1 MDQTV
6 SNRDNLETRMA
17 GDTFAVLVPRHDPPL
32 LLKSDDKTP
41 PYSGPDAVL
50 PDGRQGS
57 KSACNI
63 DDLSKEFSRQLD
75 RSAISMDNLHILD
88 SSADSKHNG
97 HGEREPNLLNAIA
110 SALINYLLMFGLCC
124 AYGNIMFNAPHLAK
138 HVGLGVKMNISTAAI
153 VGFILAMFSNIRV
166 AIGGPDLNPVVFI
179 AAIIENLS
187 ASIAEELALDYPSRR
202 LGGSSAASDGPV
214 FCAEV
219 PETPDCTEFHETLR
233 ATTVFSVAVSTAL
246 LGLIFCILGNLRL
259 TSLVSYVPT
268 SVMEAFLSCVGYKV
282 FYYALVFCNY
292 DLKQFVPAACIGVPL
307 YFLKAFHIGNPA
319 VVMPMG
325 LLVPLGIFYIIIYGS
340 GSNLNEARES
350 GFMFPQLPEV
360 EFWETWTGGFLKLDK
375 VSIKAWVATLPDLI
389 TMIIVC
395 VLDCLLKMSS
405 TETKLP
411 VKVNK
416 DYEAQLFGLSNIP
429 VVLTGSSVGY
439 MQLKFNVI
447 NYGVMGT
454 VKDRR
459 GGLIYAF
466 FCATAYF
473 GPIQHFNYLPRV
485 FLGSLLFFA
494 GAGFVAENLWG
505 SRKYLTMLEWM
516 EILLIVGVF
525 VITNK
530 ILAAVVVG
538 GFLTCIGFI
547 VKYAKI
553 PAIYGP
559 PVRGSMVATRERRQ
573 PLQTI
578 CVQHIVSSWAIV
590 VRLKG
595 FLFFASANKLTA
607 YLGGE
612 AEQEERDNLPKY
624 RRLKYVILDCTML
637 DGMDASSAKAMLRMA
652 KDLLAHDVKIFWTG
666 VRPGLEAEMKTRCVI
681 DDDSGCVMP
690 TTEHAIC
697 LVEQK
702 ARQYVMQHQANWLS
716 LHPAFVRNH
725 FLIKRRQM
733 YCPFSECVQAD
744 SARFACPWKYCSK
757 LKMSGFKTVL
767 WKAGEKKKFLF
778 LVHSGA
784 VGLFKSTLDDDPE
797 KWGAPVMV
805 YRHGSFLNI
814 EFFLKQP
821 QSYTAVAIESG
832 ELVTWGEEEWHSMSR
847 NVPIVTTE
855 IQRTAVAQMLR
866 DADVVGKELTRNRDS
881 SDSPRKAATDNADLP
896 EDLLVEVQRVEFAAA
911 LERFGF
917 YQGVEYG
924 RDVDEHPSNADE
936 HPSLPK
942 ALVGSLRIAFNT
954 FSVCEDGKRV
964 LPLDEVI
971 SALQYVGLDGCVL
984 KEAEGHPALSEGE
997 FFAVAHE
1004 AAMARLS
1011 GPTKK
1016 RIDETFLRH
1025 SGDMAGSMGIDKLAS
1040 AFEHALGIDVCIGT
1054 LDGIAHAHLEDKM
1067 GLAPGS
1073 GPTDSIGLPTFRAIV
1088 SRLCQ
1093 KYEHHLS
1100 VLRGIRDLTGDDN
1113 FGTSG
1118 KVTID
1123 MLTGNKH
1130 CMISEETA
1138 KEMLFAADWQTGGHR
1153 GNGDI
1158 DSIDILRI
1166 LGMLTVVLD
1175 EETMLLPA
1183 PPVFDGL
1190 SKEEQQGLN
1199 APDEVPC
1206 DILDNPLS
1214 SEVPSRRMV
1223 LPARVP
1229 SASPFSE
1236 HEDNAKVVD
1245 DVPPDTCKA
1254 KVYLLL
1260 EEPNSSTA
1268 ASIWSVFMAI
1278 IILVSVLT
1286 LIAEPLVSPPP
1297 DDGETK
1303 PEEEVMTWQTLEA
1316 VFTVIFSVEYVLR
1329 LAVCDALGTTT
1340 RKAFALNPLNIC
1352 DLLAILPTCIDY
1364 GMKII
1369 SPNLSVD
1376 SQETRLLRIVRFLR
1390 LSRMA
1395 RMARLARKSPLA
1407 APVAMVLVVIWGIY
1421 MKNGL

>member
-1 MDQTV
+1 MMPTESAASSVVDLDSIIEARRVKTRKATKSDERPSRIRDFTSGRSSQFQTSKTDCEFDTV
-6 SNRDNLETRMA
+6 PEDYSWAVGRSGKKNLEQI
-17 GDTFAVLVPRHDPPL
+17 
-32 LLKSDDKTP
+32 
-41 PYSGPDAVL
+41 DAL
-50 PDGRQGS
+50 
-57 KSACNI
+57 
-63 DDLSKEFSRQLD
+63 E
-75 RSAISMDNLHILD
+75 
-88 SSADSKHNG
+88 SSADSKHHG
-97 HGEREPNLLNAIA
+97 HGERQPSLVNAIA
-110 SALINYLLMFGLCC
+110 AALINYLLMFGLCC
-124 AYGNIMFNAPHLAK
+124 AYGIIMFNAPHLAK
-138 HVGLGVKMNISTAAI
+138 HVGLGVKMNIATAMI
-153 VGFILAMFSNIRV
+153 CGLILARCSKVCV

-179 AAIIENLS
+179 ATIIESLS
-187 ASIAEELALDYPSRR
+187 ASIADELALDYPSRR
-202 LGGSSAASDGPV
+202 LGGSSAALDGPI

-282 FYYALVFCNY
+282 FYYALVFCDY

-411 VKVNK
+411 VKVDK
-416 DYEAQLFGLSNIP
+416 DYEVSLYGLSNIP
-429 VVLTGSSVGY
+429 VVLAGSSVGY

-459 GGLIYAF
+459 AGMIYAIL
-466 FCATAYF
+466 CATAFF
-473 GPIQHFNYLPRV
+473 GPIQHFNYLPKA
-485 FLGSLLFFA
+485 FLSSLLFFA

-505 SRKYLTMLEWM
+505 SRKYLSMLEWM
-516 EILLIVGVF
+516 EVLLIVGVF
-525 VITNK
+525 IITKK
-530 ILAAVVVG
+530 IIYAVVVG
-538 GFLTCIGFI
+538 GVLTSIGFI

-573 PLQTI
+573 PLQTVCI
-578 CVQHIVSSWAIV
+578 QHIVSSWAIV

-733 YCPFSECVQAD
+733 YCPFTECVESD
-744 SARFACPWKYCSK
+744 SARFACPWNYCCT
-757 LKMSGFKTVL
+757 LKIEKFKTVL
-767 WKAGEKKKFLF
+767 WKAGETKNFLF

-784 VGLFKSTLDDDPE
+784 VGLFNNTFDDDAE
-797 KWGAPVMV
+797 QWGDPILV
-805 YRHGSFLNI
+805 YRHSSFLNI
-814 EFFLKQP
+814 EFFLKKAQR
-821 QSYTAVAIESG
+821 YTAVAIESG
-832 ELVTWGEEEWHSMSR
+832 ELIVWGEEQWDGMSR
-847 NVPIVTTE
+847 NLSIMTTE
-855 IQRTAVAQMLR
+855 IQRTAVAQMIG
-866 DADVVGKELTRNRDS
+866 DAEAVGKELTRTKDDS
-881 SDSPRKAATDNADLP
+881 DGLALVTKKTAKGSGDLP
-896 EDLLVEVQRVEFAAA
+896 KELSAEVQCIESAAA
-911 LERFGF
+911 LERLGL
-917 YQGVEYG
+917 YQSVED
-924 RDVDEHPSNADE
+924 RSAADE
-936 HPSLPK
+936 HPGMPK
-942 ALVGSLRIAFNT
+942 ALLGSLRVAFNT
-954 FSVCEDGKRV
+954 FCVRENGTRV
-964 LPLDEVI
+964 LPVDEVI
-971 SALQYVGLDGCVL
+971 TALLYVGLDGSML
-984 KEAEGHPALSEGE
+984 KNVVDHPPLSEGE
-997 FFAVAHE
+997 FLAVAHE

-1011 GPTKK
+1011 VSTKK
-1016 RIDETFLRH
+1016 LIEETFLRYDE
-1025 SGDMAGSMGIDKLAS
+1025 DMSGSMDADELAN
-1040 AFEHALGIDVCIGT
+1040 AFRHALGTEVSVGII
-1054 LDGIAHAHLEDKM
+1054 DGIAHAYMKDKSGPRAKDVQSGGIDLEDFK
-1067 GLAPGS
+1067 
-1073 GPTDSIGLPTFRAIV
+1073 AIV
-1088 SRLCQ
+1088 ARFGQ
-1093 KYEHHLS
+1093 KHENHVH
-1100 VLRGIRDLTGDDN
+1100 VLRGIREMTGDDN
-1113 FGTSG
+1113 FLMSG

-1123 MLTGNKH
+1123 MLVGNKH
-1130 CMISEETA
+1130 VEISEEEA
-1138 KEMLFAADWQTGGHR
+1138 KEMLFAADWRQSGQHCDR
-1153 GNGDI
+1153 RD
-1158 DSIDILRI
+1158 DDPIDILRF

-1175 EETMLLPA
+1175 GVPMPLP
-1183 PPVFDGL
+1183 PSPVIKGL
-1190 SKEEQQGLN
+1190 TKEARQGISV
-1199 APDEVPC
+1199 PDEVPC
-1206 DILDNPLS
+1206 DILSSPFS
-1214 SEVPSRRMV
+1214 SEVPMSRMV
-1223 LPARVP
+1223 LRTESVETVTLEEPREP
-1229 SASPFSE
+1229 SE
-1236 HEDNAKVVD
+1236 VVEGL
-1245 DVPPDTCKA
+1245 PDTCKV
-1254 KVYLLL
+1254 KLYIFLSD
-1260 EEPNSSTA
+1260 PNSSQA
-1268 ASIWSVFMAI
+1268 ASVWSVVMSVL
-1278 IILVSVLT
+1278 ILVSVLT
-1286 LIAEPLVSPPP
+1286 LILEPLISPSPSE
-1297 DDGETK
+1297 GEK
-1303 PEEEVMTWQTLEA
+1303 LPEAQAMTWSTLE
-1316 VFTVIFSVEYVLR
+1316 VFFTVIFTAEYLLR
-1329 LAVCDALGTTT
+1329 FAVCDAVGSMT
-1340 RKAFALNPLNIC
+1340 RKTFVFVPANIC
-1352 DLLAILPTCIDY
+1352 DILAILPTYIDWF
-1364 GMKII
+1364 MKIVN
-1369 SPNLSVD
+1369 PTAQLD
-1376 SQETRLLRIVRFLR
+1376 SKEMRLLRIVRLLR

-1395 RMARLARKSPLA
+1395 RVARLARKSQLA

>member
-607 YLGGE
+607 YLSGE
-612 AEQEERDNLPKY
+612 AEQDHKHYPKY
-624 RRLKYVILDCTML
+624 RRLKFVVLDCGML
-637 DGMDASSAKAMLRMA
+637 DGMDASAAKAMLRMTN
-652 KDLLAHDVKIFWTG
+652 DLLPYDVRLIWAG
-666 VRPGLEAEMKTRCVI
+666 VRPGLDAEMRRSGVI
-681 DDDSGCVMP
+681 DDDSGYVMS
-690 TTEHAIC
+690 TAEHAIC
-697 LVEQK
+697 HVEEKAIEYIVEQQ
-702 ARQYVMQHQANWLS
+702 ARWLS
-716 LHPAFVRNH
+716 LHPAFERNH

-733 YCPFSECVQAD
+733 YCPFTECVESD
-744 SARFACPWKYCSK
+744 SARFACPWNYCCT
-757 LKMSGFKTVL
+757 LKIEKFKTVL
-767 WKAGEKKKFLF
+767 WKAGETKDFLF

-784 VGLFKSTLDDDPE
+784 VGLFNNTFDDDAE
-797 KWGAPVMV
+797 QWGDPILV
-805 YRHGSFLNI
+805 YRHSSFLNI
-814 EFFLKQP
+814 EFFLKKAQR
-821 QSYTAVAIESG
+821 YTAVAIESG
-832 ELVTWGEEEWHSMSR
+832 ELIVWGEEQWDGMSR
-847 NVPIVTTE
+847 NLSIMTTE
-855 IQRTAVAQMLR
+855 IQRTAVAQMIG
-866 DADVVGKELTRNRDS
+866 DAEAVGKELTRTKDDS
-881 SDSPRKAATDNADLP
+881 DGLALVTKKTAKGSGDLP
-896 EDLLVEVQRVEFAAA
+896 KELSAEVQCIESAAA
-911 LERFGF
+911 LERLGL
-917 YQGVEYG
+917 YQSVED
-924 RDVDEHPSNADE
+924 RSAADE
-936 HPSLPK
+936 HPGMPK
-942 ALVGSLRIAFNT
+942 ALLGSLRVAFNT
-954 FSVCEDGKRV
+954 FCVLEDGKRL
-964 LPLDEVI
+964 LPWCEVMN
-971 SALQYVGLDGCVL
+971 ALMYNGIHGCML
-984 KEAEGHPALSEGE
+984 KNVEGHPPLSEGE

>member
-1 MDQTV
+1 MMPTESAASSVVDLDSIIEARRVKTRKATKSDERPSRIRDFTSGRSSQFQTSKTDCEFDTV
-6 SNRDNLETRMA
+6 PEDYSWAVGRSGKKNLEQI
-17 GDTFAVLVPRHDPPL
+17 
-32 LLKSDDKTP
+32 
-41 PYSGPDAVL
+41 DAL
-50 PDGRQGS
+50 
-57 KSACNI
+57 
-63 DDLSKEFSRQLD
+63 E
-75 RSAISMDNLHILD
+75 
-88 SSADSKHNG
+88 SSADSKHHG
-97 HGEREPNLLNAIA
+97 HGERQPSLVNAIA
-110 SALINYLLMFGLCC
+110 AALINYLLMFGLCC
-124 AYGNIMFNAPHLAK
+124 AYGIIMFNAPHLAK

-282 FYYALVFCNY
+282 FYYALVFCDY

-411 VKVNK
+411 VKVDK
-416 DYEAQLFGLSNIP
+416 DYEVSLYGLSNIP
-429 VVLTGSSVGY
+429 VVLAGSSVGY

-459 GGLIYAF
+459 AGMIYAIL
-466 FCATAYF
+466 CATAFF
-473 GPIQHFNYLPRV
+473 GPIQHFNYLPKA
-485 FLGSLLFFA
+485 FLSSLLFFA

-505 SRKYLTMLEWM
+505 SRKYLSMLEWM
-516 EILLIVGVF
+516 EVLLIVGVF
-525 VITNK
+525 IITKK
-530 ILAAVVVG
+530 IIYAVVVG
-538 GFLTCIGFI
+538 GVLTSIGFI

-573 PLQTI
+573 PLQTVCI
-578 CVQHIVSSWAIV
+578 QHIVSSWAIV

-607 YLGGE
+607 YLSRV
-612 AEQEERDNLPKY
+612 AEQERNDLPKY
-624 RRLKYVILDCTML
+624 RRLKFVVLDCGML

-733 YCPFSECVQAD
+733 YCPFTECVESD
-744 SARFACPWKYCSK
+744 SARFACPWNYCCT
-757 LKMSGFKTVL
+757 LKIEKFKTVL
-767 WKAGEKKKFLF
+767 WKAGETKDFLF

-784 VGLFKSTLDDDPE
+784 VGLFNNTFDDDAE
-797 KWGAPVMV
+797 QWGDPILV
-805 YRHGSFLNI
+805 YRHSSFLNI
-814 EFFLKQP
+814 EFFLKKAQR
-821 QSYTAVAIESG
+821 YTAVAIESG
-832 ELVTWGEEEWHSMSR
+832 ELIVWGEEQWDGMSR
-847 NVPIVTTE
+847 NLSIMTTE
-855 IQRTAVAQMLR
+855 IQRTAVAQMIG
-866 DADVVGKELTRNRDS
+866 DAEAVGKELTRTKDDS
-881 SDSPRKAATDNADLP
+881 DGLALVTKKTAKGSGDLP
-896 EDLLVEVQRVEFAAA
+896 KELSAEVQCIESAAA
-911 LERFGF
+911 LERLGL
-917 YQGVEYG
+917 YQSVED
-924 RDVDEHPSNADE
+924 RSAADE
-936 HPSLPK
+936 HPGMPK
-942 ALVGSLRIAFNT
+942 ALLGSLRVAFNT
-954 FSVCEDGKRV
+954 FCVRENGTRV
-964 LPLDEVI
+964 LPVDEVI
-971 SALQYVGLDGCVL
+971 TALLYVGLDGSML
-984 KEAEGHPALSEGE
+984 KNVVDHPPLSEGE
-997 FFAVAHE
+997 FLAVAHE

-1011 GPTKK
+1011 VSTKK
-1016 RIDETFLRH
+1016 LIEETFLRYDE
-1025 SGDMAGSMGIDKLAS
+1025 DMSGSMDIDELAN
-1040 AFEHALGIDVCIGT
+1040 AFMHALGTEVSVGMI
-1054 LDGIAHAHLEDKM
+1054 DGIANAYLKNKSSGPKAKDEPPDGLSLEDF
-1067 GLAPGS
+1067 
-1073 GPTDSIGLPTFRAIV
+1073 TAIV
-1088 SRLCQ
+1088 ARFCR
-1093 KYEHHLS
+1093 KHENHVH
-1100 VLRGIRDLTGDDN
+1100 VLRGIREMTGDDN
-1113 FGTSG
+1113 FFMSG
-1118 KVTID
+1118 KVSVD
-1123 MLTGNKH
+1123 MLTGNKYVK
-1130 CMISEETA
+1130 ISEEEA
-1138 KEMLFAADWQTGGHR
+1138 KEMLFAADWKQSSVHPDR
-1153 GNGDI
+1153 RD
-1158 DSIDILRI
+1158 DDPIDILRF

-1175 EETMLLPA
+1175 GVPMPLP
-1183 PPVFDGL
+1183 PSPVIKGL
-1190 SKEEQQGLN
+1190 TKEARQGISV
-1199 APDEVPC
+1199 PDEVPC